1 MAITIFGRAARAA
14 RGRRGGADPAP
25 APLATPSGL
34 RVLTLNVAHARR
46 QARHQALLKEPT
58 LRRNLEAIAAVL
70 GRERSDVVA
79 LQEADGPSAWSGG
92 FDHVET
98 LARLAGFDHA
108 FRGEHNPFSLG
119 RLDLSSGTAL
129 LSRLPLEAPRSH
141 AFQQNWRDTK
151 GFVAATVTPDALGG
165 AAVDVVSI
173 HLDFLAERVRRRQI
187 EQLVDRFTG
196 SGRPLVV
203 LGRLQ
208 LRAGA
213 SAGAASTCS
222 RTSCACARSS
232 AAARR
237 PSPPGGRWSG
247 STGSWSRPS
256 SSSRA
261 TARSTTGSPTISAWS
276 PSCALRGAAAATG
289 ADERADAGRPAPRAL
304 IPPRALQ
311 WTPRPP
317 GGSASATGPWAS
329 S

>member
-46 QARHQALLKEPT
+46 QAQHQALLKEPT

-151 GFVAATVTPDALGG
+151 GFVAATVTPAALGG

-203 LGRLQ
+203 LGDFNCELGERRRSFDLLAHELRLRPFERGGAPTFPSWRPLVRLDWILVSPELEFARYRTLEDRLSDHLGVVAE
-208 LRAGA
+208 LR
-213 SAGAASTCS
+213 
-222 RTSCACARSS
+222 
-232 AAARR
+232 
-237 PSPPGGRWSG
+237 
-247 STGSWSRPS
+247 
-256 SSSRA
+256 
-261 TARSTTGSPTISAWS
+261 
-276 PSCALRGAAAATG
+276 LRGAAAATG
-289 ADERADAGRPAPRAL
+289 ADEDEEPTRAVRRRA
-304 IPPRALQ
+304 R
-311 WTPRPP
+311 
-317 GGSASATGPWAS
+317 
-329 S
+329 